1 MPALCSAGGHRQP
14 FPHLLHQPKNLTK
27 GRKCTIISKPSW
39 DHLHPPPGEHLSRT
53 DSWEFGPAMVRMLE
67 GPLGANPVAV
77 CWPVASLG
85 IFLSNE
91 QVGSFVGPYSM
102 MLYIS
107 LPLAPLKSLCL
118 LPYIGA
124 GWEILSAQ
132 PMQAAITGRSPN
144 LCNQPTLAAKG
155 IFPPVY
161 VIAARGCSSCAV
173 GVLLP
178 VCSGPGEHP
187 PLPSPPG
194 LQPGGMGWSQE
205 PSSTSPAKQQIFSM
219 VKDESARNEA
229 ANLIFSKETTD
240 RINILPQSGF
250 WLHQITF
257 LPARE
262 RRAGK
267 VELALSV
274 L

>member
-229 ANLIFSKETTD
+229 GNLIFFQGNH
-240 RINILPQSGF
+240 RQN
-250 WLHQITF
+250 
-257 LPARE
+257 
-262 RRAGK
+262 
-267 VELALSV
+267 
-274 L
+274 